1 MKSKRQGF
9 TLIELLVV
17 IAIIGIL
24 AGMVL
29 VSMSGAR
36 ERARDAKRQSDMRQL
51 VSAQSMYSA
60 DTTGGTYLINTG
72 VYLPTSIS
80 TYLNPVPG
88 DPSTGV
94 ITTGTGCPLV
104 TTNTNK
110 GYCALANSG
119 ANSKYFCY
127 YARLEKPLDGKEF
140 VVASHAGS
148 FLKIHLP
155 TVLDPKVT
163 ACTTNCCSDAK

>member
-1 MKSKRQGF
+1 MQSKKQGF

-60 DTTGGTYLINTG
+60 DTTGGTYLINTA
-72 VYLPTSIS
+72 VTMPTAIS
-80 TYLNPVPG
+80 TYLNPVPK
-88 DPSTGV
+88 DPSTP
-94 ITTGTGCPLV
+94 TPPSCV
-104 TTNTNK
+104 TASYNG
-110 GYCALANSG
+110 GYCALVNSG
-119 ANSKYFCY
+119 TNSKYFCY
-127 YARLEKPLDGKEF
+127 YARLEKPLDGKNF

-148 FLKIHLP
+148 FLKITIP
-155 TVLDPKVT
+155 TALT
-163 ACTTNCCSDAK
+163 GTNAASCTTGL

>member
-1 MKSKRQGF
+1 MQSKRQGF

-36 ERARDAKRQSDMRQL
+36 EKARDAKRQSDMRQL

-60 DTTGGTYLINTG
+60 DTTGGTYLISTTTM
-72 VYLPTSIS
+72 PTAIGP
-80 TYLNPVPG
+80 YLNPVPR
-88 DPSTGV
+88 DPSHTVFPPVCTPSTSYVG
-94 ITTGTGCPLV
+94 
-104 TTNTNK
+104 

-127 YARLEKPLDGKEF
+127 YVKLEKPVDGKEF

-148 FLKIHLP
+148 FLKAAIP
-155 TVLDPKVT
+155 TALTGT
-163 ACTTNCCSDAK
+163 ANGSCENAK

>member
-36 ERARDAKRQSDMRQL
+36 EKARDAKRQSDMRQL
-51 VSAQSMYSA
+51 VSAQSMYSS
-60 DTTGGTYLINTG
+60 DTTGGTYLTDAATSG
-72 VYLPTSIS
+72 AMPPSIS
-80 TYLNPVPG
+80 TYLNPVPT
-88 DPSTGV
+88 DPSN
-94 ITTGTGCPLV
+94 IAGTCG
-104 TTNTNK
+104 
-110 GYCALANSG
+110 GAGIYRYCALPNNTTG
-119 ANSKYFCY
+119 NEKYFCY
-127 YARLEKPLDGKEF
+127 YARLEKPIDGKSF

-148 FLKIHLP
+148 FLKITVP
-155 TVLDPKVT
+155 TTLTTPANPTLIQQQASCET
-163 ACTTNCCSDAK
+163 AL

>member
-1 MKSKRQGF
+1 MQLKRQGF

-60 DTTGGTYLINTG
+60 DNSAGTYLINTG
-72 VYLPTSIS
+72 VYLPTSIG

-110 GYCALANSG
+110 GYCALVNSG
-119 ANSKYFCY
+119 ANNKYFCY
-127 YARLEKPLDGKEF
+127 YARLEKAVSDGGVDRNF
-140 VVASHAGS
+140 VVASHVGS
-148 FLKIHLP
+148 HLKITLP
-155 TVLDPKVT
+155 TALTGTT
-163 ACTTNCCSDAK
+163 AASCETAL

>member
-36 ERARDAKRQSDMRQL
+36 EKARDAKRQSDMRQL

-60 DTTGGTYLINTG
+60 DTTGGTYLVSATM
-72 VYLPTSIS
+72 PTAIS
-80 TYLNPVPG
+80 TYLNPVPQR
-88 DPSTGV
+88 SQH
-94 ITTGTGCPLV
+94 
-104 TTNTNK
+104 
-110 GYCALANSG
+110 A
-119 ANSKYFCY
+119 
-127 YARLEKPLDGKEF
+127 
-140 VVASHAGS
+140 VADLSAYRY
-148 FLKIHLP
+148 
-155 TVLDPKVT
+155 
-163 ACTTNCCSDAK
+163 

>member
-1 MKSKRQGF
+1 MQLKRQGF

-51 VSAQSMYSA
+51 VSAQSMYSS
-60 DTTGGTYLINTG
+60 DSTGGTY
-72 VYLPTSIS
+72 YEDAAMPTAIG
-80 TYLNPVPG
+80 TYLNPVPA
-88 DPSTGV
+88 DP
-94 ITTGTGCPLV
+94 TTPAPTCPLADGAY
-104 TTNTNK
+104 
-110 GYCALANSG
+110 GYCALDNSTTDG
-119 ANSKYFCY
+119 DEKYFCY
-127 YARLEKPLDGKEF
+127 YARLEKPISDAGVDKFF

-148 FLKIHLP
+148 YLKITIP
-155 TVLDPKVT
+155 TTLTGTD
-163 ACTTNCCSDAK
+163 AASCTTGL

>member
-1 MKSKRQGF
+1 MQLKRQGF

-51 VSAQSMYSA
+51 VSAQSMYSS
-60 DTTGGTYLINTG
+60 DQTSGTYLTNSTTAM
-72 VYLPTSIS
+72 PTAIG
-80 TYLNPVPG
+80 TYLNPVPK
-88 DPSTGV
+88 DP
-94 ITTGTGCPLV
+94 TTPTPASCPLGAGAY
-104 TTNTNK
+104 
-110 GYCALANSG
+110 GYCALINDAAG
-119 ANSKYFCY
+119 DDKYFCY
-127 YARLEKPLDGKEF
+127 YARLEKPISEGGVAKNF

-148 FLKIHLP
+148 YLKITAP
-155 TVLDPKVT
+155 TALT
-163 ACTTNCCSDAK
+163 GTENTSCENGN

>member
-1 MKSKRQGF
+1 MQSKRQGF

-60 DTTGGTYLINTG
+60 DTTAGTYLVNTTTQ
-72 VYLPTSIS
+72 LPGAIG
-80 TYLNPVPG
+80 TYLNPVPT
-88 DPSTGV
+88 DPSLTAAP
-94 ITTGTGCPLV
+94 TCPLADGAY
-104 TTNTNK
+104 
-110 GYCALANSG
+110 GYCALINNADG
-119 ANSKYFCY
+119 DDKYFCY
-127 YARLEKPLDGKEF
+127 YARLEKPLDGKNF
-140 VVASHAGS
+140 VVASHGGS
-148 FLKIHLP
+148 FLKVTMPGTLT
-155 TVLDPKVT
+155 TVVG
-163 ACTTNCCSDAK
+163 NEDASCENGN

>member
-1 MKSKRQGF
+1 MQSKRQGF

-36 ERARDAKRQSDMRQL
+36 EKARDAKRQSDMRQL

-60 DTTGGTYLINTG
+60 DTTSGTYLVNTAATM
-72 VYLPTSIS
+72 PTAID
-80 TYLNPVPG
+80 TYLNPVPK
-88 DPSTGV
+88 DPT
-94 ITTGTGCPLV
+94 TPTPTCPLTGT
-104 TTNTNK
+104 NT
-110 GYCALANSG
+110 GYCALANNAAGSE
-119 ANSKYFCY
+119 KYFCY
-127 YARLEKPLDGKEF
+127 YARLEKPINDGGVNKYY

-148 FLKIHLP
+148 FLKATIP
-155 TVLDPKVT
+155 SVLDPAVT
-163 ACTTNCCSDAK
+163 ACTTACCTTAL

>member
-1 MKSKRQGF
+1 MQSKRQGF

-36 ERARDAKRQSDMRQL
+36 EKAPDAKRQSDMRQL

-60 DTTGGTYLINTG
+60 DTTGGTYLTDAATNG
-72 VYLPTSIS
+72 AMPSSIG
-80 TYLNPVPG
+80 TYLNPVPT
-88 DPSTGV
+88 DPSN
-94 ITTGTGCPLV
+94 TTGACGTAYR
-104 TTNTNK
+104 
-110 GYCALANSG
+110 YCALANNATG
-119 ANSKYFCY
+119 NEKYFCY
-127 YARLEKPLDGKEF
+127 YALLEKPVDTKLY

-148 FLKIHLP
+148 FLKIHAP
-155 TVLDPKVT
+155 TTLTGT
-163 ACTTNCCSDAK
+163 ANTSCENGD

>member
-1 MKSKRQGF
+1 MQSKRQGF

-60 DTTGGTYLINTG
+60 DTTAGTYLVNTTTQ
-72 VYLPTSIS
+72 LPGAIG
-80 TYLNPVPG
+80 TYLNPVPT
-88 DPSTGV
+88 DPSLTAAP
-94 ITTGTGCPLV
+94 TCPLTGTAL
-104 TTNTNK
+104 
-110 GYCALANSG
+110 GYCALLNNAAGN
-119 ANSKYFCY
+119 NKYFCY
-127 YARLEKPLDGKEF
+127 YARLEKPLDGKNF
-140 VVASHAGS
+140 VVASHGGS
-148 FLKIHLP
+148 FLKITIP
-155 TVLDPKVT
+155 TILDPAVA
-163 ACTTNCCSDAK
+163 ACTTACCTTAL